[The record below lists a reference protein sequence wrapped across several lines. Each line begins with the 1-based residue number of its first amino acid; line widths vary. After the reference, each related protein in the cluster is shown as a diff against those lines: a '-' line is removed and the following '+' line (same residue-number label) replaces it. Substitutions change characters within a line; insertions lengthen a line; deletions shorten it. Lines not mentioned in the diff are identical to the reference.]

1 MGMGRF
7 SSVKTRKLLKE
18 LTEWMANKKLVI
30 EFDETLTFHVWKNL
44 SWMLVKGGLKV
55 LIYLKIKYMT
65 HIVVL
70 RCLLFLM
77 RRRTTNETDMSI
89 LL

>member
-30 EFDETLTFHVWKNL
+30 EYEKRKFVSSH
-44 SWMLVKGGLKV
+44 LKE
-55 LIYLKIKYMT
+55 M
-65 HIVVL
+65 IVNTNK
-70 RCLLFLM
+70 
-77 RRRTTNETDMSI
+77 RRPKSFTI
-89 LL
+89 P